1 MDQLNRARDVRFLQG
16 SDPRAVD
23 LGKTDTE
30 SLRK

>member
-1 MDQLNRARDVRFLQG
+1 MDQLNRARDVWVLQG

-23 LGKTDTE
+23 LGKADAE